1 MGNYEDTIYLIYEE
15 LENKNLKKQFEKQL
29 YKMQWQ
35 DKHKHK
41 CARDKYQYA
50 FDKVIKEYKSQ

>member
-35 DKHKHK
+35 DKHKYK
-41 CARDKYQYA
+41 SARDKHQYA

>member
-29 YKMQWQ
+29 YKMQW
-35 DKHKHK
+35 
-41 CARDKYQYA
+41 
-50 FDKVIKEYKSQ
+50 